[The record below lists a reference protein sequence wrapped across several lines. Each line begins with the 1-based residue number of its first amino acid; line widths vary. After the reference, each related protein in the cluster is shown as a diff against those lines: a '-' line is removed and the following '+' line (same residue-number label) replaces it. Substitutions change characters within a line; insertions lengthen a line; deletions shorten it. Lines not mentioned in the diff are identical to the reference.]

1 VRRRTLAKELPSA
14 ASDVRWD
21 PKRPHRTC
29 PFRKEHMIMMMVVV
43 VVVVVVMMMI

>member
-1 VRRRTLAKELPSA
+1 VGRRTVANELPCA

-21 PKRPHRTC
+21 PKRPHRTS
-29 PFRKEHMIMMMVVV
+29 PFGEEDMIMMVV

>member
-1 VRRRTLAKELPSA
+1 VGRRTVAKELPSA

-29 PFRKEHMIMMMVVV
+29 PFGEEHMIMMMMV